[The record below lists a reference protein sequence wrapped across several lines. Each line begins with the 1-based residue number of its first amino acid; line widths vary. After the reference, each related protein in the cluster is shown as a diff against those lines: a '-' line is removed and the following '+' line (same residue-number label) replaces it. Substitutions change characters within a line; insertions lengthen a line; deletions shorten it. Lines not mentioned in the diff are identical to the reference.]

1 MANVA
6 RDIIKEHHME
16 DRVDV
21 PAGDYNRDPIGEGH
35 RRFHASCRV
44 HVGGWTDARCAHGSH
59 GSRDRPEGRDGLG
72 NEYVLSRFARTTL

>member
-21 PAGDYNRDPIGEGH
+21 LGGDYNQDPIGEGH
-35 RRFHASCRV
+35 RRFHASCRLQ
-44 HVGGWTDARCAHGSH
+44 VGGWADARCARGPH
-59 GSRDRPEGRDGLG
+59 GSRDRPEGGDVLG
-72 NEYVLSRFARTTL
+72 NERVLSWLARTTL